1 MASSLER
8 MQELFPKCPICHSE
22 EGYKLSTFYPNVQC
36 MSCKA
41 EWLLYEDGM
50 ELKGESEQIETRELL
65 DHKRA
70 FEFWKGLKLQPQ
82 EKEELIVAPMDYMGG
97 HTEYR
102 KPAVGYILLKP
113 DSLSYIAGEGSLNKM
128 NVHIPIEDFKAIE
141 IQTTKEV
148 TIARWFLIGAWSIL
162 FKEKK
167 EYMVLTYEDKSKMLQ
182 HLIFDFHQQRR
193 TVDELMNLVTY
204 FKKKHT
210 ETNSA

>member
-1 MASSLER
+1 
-8 MQELFPKCPICHSE
+8 
-22 EGYKLSTFYPNVQC
+22 
-36 MSCKA
+36 
-41 EWLLYEDGM
+41 M

-65 DHKRA
+65 DQKRA
-70 FEFWKGLKLQPQ
+70 FEFWKGSKLQPQ
-82 EKEELIVAPMDYMGG
+82 EKEELVANEKIFAPMDYMGG
-97 HTEYR
+97 HIKYR

-141 IQTTKEV
+141 IQTTKEI
-148 TIARWFLIGAWSIL
+148 TFTRWFLIGAWSIL

-193 TVDELMNLVTY
+193 IVDELMNLVSY

-210 ETNSA
+210 ETTSA